1 MPKDLLIRTTKAYV
15 TIFLFLKQKYCICNV
30 LLHLEEYNK
39 VSFALIGFQRFSLID
54 VAFLP
59 CLLNLNLF
67 N

>member
-1 MPKDLLIRTTKAYV
+1 MPKNLLIRTTKAYV
-15 TIFLFLKQKYCICNV
+15 TIKKKYCICNV

>member
-15 TIFLFLKQKYCICNV
+15 TIFLFKTKYCICNV